1 MAVRPVERRVDDFG
15 QVSRRIGTAFEY
27 LLVAAT
33 LFGLAI
39 LAFLLVFVANDA
51 IRPLTADPRWHLVF
65 LLTLVLPAAGTGV
78 WYWRHDRSALQFGVQ
93 VVALLLVS
101 LLFGGGLALI
111 FVDIIP
117 PAVFVAY
124 LATVAVLAGVI
135 VLVQRESHRLS
146 FPAQVGVVLVVAY
159 VVLGGLPG
167 PLGAIAGIEQ
177 ILPGVAGLLLAAPVY
192 PADHLLLIAALGVP
206 IAVGVAHLL
215 SMSTDGAIAR
225 GRAATVFIIAIAA
238 MILVGAPLGLTAVP
252 AVVLGAI
259 ASSPRWG
266 TPG

>member
-1 MAVRPVERRVDDFG
+1 MAVRPADRAVDGFG
-15 QVSRRIGTAFEY
+15 HVSRRVGTAFEY

-39 LAFLLVFVANDA
+39 LAFLLMFVANDA

-65 LLTLVLPAAGTGV
+65 LLTL
-78 WYWRHDRSALQFGVQ
+78 WRRDRRALQFGVQ

-124 LATVAVLAGVI
+124 LVTVAVVAGVI
-135 VLVQRESHRLS
+135 VLVQRESHWLS

-167 PLGAIAGIEQ
+167 PLGAIADIEQ
-177 ILPGVAGLLLAAPVY
+177 LLPGVVGLLLAAPVY

-206 IAVGVAHLL
+206 IAVGVAQLL
-215 SMSTDGAIAR
+215 TMSTDGAIAR
-225 GRAATVFIIAIAA
+225 ERRRHDPGGRTAGAYGGARRGPRGHRRRPDGGVHLDEPASAAVSA
-238 MILVGAPLGLTAVP
+238 
-252 AVVLGAI
+252 
-259 ASSPRWG
+259 
-266 TPG
+266 